1 MEVKVSQGVEQEVR
15 PAAKKRKI
23 RRKPTIERLKAE
35 RVEERLKD
43 LPGWRSLKSGIAIE
57 RIKSFPTSRAARA
70 YASYASE
77 LAESLG
83 QFASVNHTV
92 DQVILILYGPLVCGR
107 RDVVTDPSFALAKQ
121 FG

>member
-1 MEVKVSQGVEQEVR
+1 MEVEVSKVVELETLSEQE
-15 PAAKKRKI
+15 KI
-23 RRKPTIERLKAE
+23 RRRPDIDRLKAE
-35 RVEERLKD
+35 RVEERLKE
-43 LPGWRSLKSGIAIE
+43 LPGWQSRRGGMSIE

-107 RDVVTDPSFALAKQ
+107 RDVVADPSFALAKQ
-121 FG
+121 LG